1 LLRGLWVD
9 RVPLDATRSTMPD
22 PQEQTA
28 VKTSTQVSLAAGAIL
43 VLLIGVNAM
52 ALFSVRSL
60 NGLMTAMV
68 RDDVAS
74 VRAAAELQSRLF
86 DQRSMVRSYILDGGD
101 PAWLAR
107 LEQSVPA
114 VSEQLERLA
123 ETAQSPDE
131 ARTLADLRRAAG
143 DYGRW
148 RDAAVALFRR
158 GQLDESRQVLRQEVT
173 VAYEQVCRLCGD
185 FMGINERG
193 IDARLAQGQREI
205 ARNDYLVTG
214 YVLVVLALCL
224 TLLWLFHVVVVR
236 PVRQMARDAESFAGA
251 TPQPASAVVLTDE
264 LRTVGFHLGRLMS
277 DVAATRT
284 DLQRSREQ
292 LLQAEKL
299 ASVGKLA
306 ASVAHEIRNP
316 LTSLRMRVYELQKE
330 LVHNAVCS
338 EDLRVIADEIV
349 RLDRIIRSF
358 LEFARA
364 PALELQ
370 SQSLAAL
377 ADAALD
383 LCGHWLV
390 ERDITVVTDHA
401 DGVPLVVADAE
412 QIKQVL
418 VNLLVNACEAMPG
431 GGVLRLS
438 TRRVTGDDGRS
449 RAVVRVHDAGSGIPP
464 EYRARV
470 FEPFFTTKERGTGL
484 GLCIAAN
491 IMLRHGGGLE
501 LVSSDE
507 GGSCFAAT
515 LPVPTGANP

>member
-1 LLRGLWVD
+1 
-9 RVPLDATRSTMPD
+9 M
-22 PQEQTA
+22 
-28 VKTSTQVSLAAGAIL
+28 VKASTQVSLAAGAIL

-60 NGLMTAMV
+60 NGLMTTMV

-107 LEQSVPA
+107 LEQSRPA
-114 VSEQLERLA
+114 VSAQVDRLA
-123 ETAQSPDE
+123 ETAQSAE
-131 ARTLADLRRAAG
+131 EQRTLADLRRAFG

-148 RDAAVALFRR
+148 RDAAMGLFRR
-158 GQLDESRQVLRQEVT
+158 GQVDESRQVLRQEVT
-173 VAYEQVCRLCGD
+173 VAYERVCLLCGD
-185 FMGINERG
+185 FITLNERG
-193 IDARLAQGQREI
+193 IDARLAEGQRVI
-205 ARNDYLVTG
+205 ARNNYLVAG
-214 YVLVVLALCL
+214 YVLVVLALGL
-224 TLLWLFHVVVVR
+224 ALLWLFHAVVVR
-236 PVRQMARDAESFAGA
+236 PVRQMARDAQLFAGA
-251 TPQPASAVVLTDE
+251 APQPDSAVVLTDE

-277 DVAATRT
+277 DVTATRT

-330 LVHNAVCS
+330 LVNNAVCS

-364 PALELQ
+364 PALKLQ
-370 SQSLAAL
+370 PQSLSAL

-390 ERDITVVTDHA
+390 ERDITVAADHA
-401 DGVPLVVADAE
+401 DGVPLVMVDAE

-418 VNLLVNACEAMPG
+418 VNLLLNACEAMPD

-438 TRRVTGDDGRS
+438 TRTAANDDGRLQVS
-449 RAVVRVHDAGSGIPP
+449 VRVHDAGGGIPP
-464 EYRARV
+464 EYRERI

-491 IMLRHGGGLE
+491 IMLRHGGGLS
-501 LVSSDE
+501 LVSSDGE
-507 GGSCFAAT
+507 GSCFAAT
-515 LPVPTGANP
+515 LPVPNGVNP